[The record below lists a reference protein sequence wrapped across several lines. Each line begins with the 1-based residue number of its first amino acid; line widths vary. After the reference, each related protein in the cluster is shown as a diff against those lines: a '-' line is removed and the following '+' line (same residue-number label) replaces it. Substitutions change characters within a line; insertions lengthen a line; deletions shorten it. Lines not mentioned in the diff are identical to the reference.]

1 VNAPDNIERAEQR
14 RRQRDDRLGI
24 RQWFEVS
31 YPGSNGDGWRGR
43 GWKGRLLALTVTE
56 IFVLPTFPYDRL
68 KAPVTV
74 RPVASPLR
82 WPGTLVPLYRS
93 EYRDD
98 PGATL
103 VPAIVEQIRWFRSR
117 QAGSPRRGRVRRPPA
132 LPRSTT
138 GADRSLDA
146 LPSCHRAPHRPNRP
160 TSDPHTFF
168 YAFYAFRGHRQK

>member
-1 VNAPDNIERAEQR
+1 VNAPDNIDRAEQR

-43 GWKGRLLALTVTE
+43 GWKGRLLALTDTE

-103 VPAIVEQIRWFRSR
+103 IPAIVKQIEWFRKR
-117 QAGSPRRGRVRRPPA
+117 EYATRP
-132 LPRSTT
+132 LY
-138 GADRSLDA
+138 
-146 LPSCHRAPHRPNRP
+146 HRC
-160 TSDPHTFF
+160 
-168 YAFYAFRGHRQK
+168 